1 MLPNKTLLILCELNF
16 LIGLNQYFYYL
27 QNRECISQKQLNFLL
42 HKQNIWLQLKNSSI
56 KSIVLVSFAEG
67 IKFFSS

>member
-27 QNRECISQKQLNFLL
+27 QNREY
-42 HKQNIWLQLKNSSI
+42 
-56 KSIVLVSFAEG
+56 FAEAT
-67 IKFFSS
+67 KFFVT